1 MQPDEQPVEI
11 RDLYESLFREK
22 EYTQYEMDSIIP
34 GYDYEDM
41 DSDPICIAIDLKN
54 ERNKSEAIDIL
65 LKLLEKD
72 FRCIDAYSHLGNFH
86 MPDDENSP
94 FIDFAIDYYKA
105 GVEMGEFFLGENF
118 EGQLP
123 LGMID
128 NRPFLRSLH
137 GYGLCLMRSGKKEEA
152 LAVFKRILKF
162 SPMDNLEVRFL
173 ITNVN

>member
-54 ERNKSEAIDIL
+54 EGNKSEAIDIL

-86 MPDDENSP
+86 MPDDENSFYLRIGGP
-94 FIDFAIDYYKA
+94 TLTG
-105 GVEMGEFFLGENF
+105 GVTTLGW
-118 EGQLP
+118 
-123 LGMID
+123 
-128 NRPFLRSLH
+128 
-137 GYGLCLMRSGKKEEA
+137 
-152 LAVFKRILKF
+152 VFQ
-162 SPMDNLEVRFL
+162 
-173 ITNVN
+173 TNVTFVGFQSP